1 MRVEEVLQT
10 KVKYNYEVTGISI
23 DSRKIKKND
32 IFVCI
37 EGSKANGNDFI
48 DELLKKKV
56 RTFVTDNVEVYKK
69 YINEKINIILV
80 YDCKKEL
87 GFYCKRFYKEYTSQ
101 VKLIGVTGTNG
112 KTTVTTLL
120 YKYYRYL
127 GKTSTLIGTNGI
139 YINDEYIETNNTTP
153 DIITIYETIKKSVMC
168 NSYIIIMEVSSQGIK
183 ENRVNGLDFEIG
195 LFTNLTLD
203 HLDYHKTF
211 EDYFY
216 TKAMFLSHCKHVI
229 VNSDSNMYYLLNK
242 IINKKLIT
250 FGKTIS
256 KEKPNYYINNTSYD
270 IERTCFDL
278 LIDDQNF
285 HIESSMLGE
294 YNIYNVT
301 SFIAIIDLLGYFNN
315 YTLSFLK
322 KKIAIDGRF
331 EVIETNKG
339 KFVIDFAH
347 TPDGVSNILS
357 LLDSF
362 KTGKLITVIG
372 MGGNRDKSKREIV
385 GKILD
390 NISDVIILTEDNS
403 RNENVIDIIKDI
415 KKGIIKTNEVY
426 IIPNRKE
433 AIIKAYSISNKNDI
447 IALLGKGNEKYIE
460 TNDKFIYFQD
470 KEEVYK
476 LGK

>member
-1 MRVEEVLQT
+1 
-10 KVKYNYEVTGISI
+10 
-23 DSRKIKKND
+23 
-32 IFVCI
+32 
-37 EGSKANGNDFI
+37 
-48 DELLKKKV
+48 
-56 RTFVTDNVEVYKK
+56 
-69 YINEKINIILV
+69 
-80 YDCKKEL
+80 
-87 GFYCKRFYKEYTSQ
+87 
-101 VKLIGVTGTNG
+101 
-112 KTTVTTLL
+112 
-120 YKYYRYL
+120 
-127 GKTSTLIGTNGI
+127 
-139 YINDEYIETNNTTP
+139 
-153 DIITIYETIKKSVMC
+153 
-168 NSYIIIMEVSSQGIK
+168 MEVSSQGIK
-183 ENRVNGLDFEIG
+183 ENRINGLDFEIG

-229 VNSDSNMYYLLNK
+229 VNSDSNMFYLLNK
-242 IINKKLIT
+242 VINKKLIT

-322 KKIAIDGRF
+322 KKISIDGRF

-390 NISDVIILTEDNS
+390 NMSDVIILTEDNS
-403 RNENVIDIIKDI
+403 RNENVIDIIEDI
-415 KKGIIKTNEVY
+415 KKGITKTNEVY